1 MSLSTTP
8 EPAPA
13 KPDTLRSSQLPT
25 SSKRNFAAGALIG
38 TAGQVLNLIL
48 GFYLTRELVSRL
60 DLEQVGLWQMLQDL
74 AGYYSLSDL
83 GIGRAT
89 TRYLSQHAA
98 ANDRPAFFRVLSTS
112 LSTSRR
118 LTLLALSITL
128 LLAFGLPCVI
138 NIGPLS
144 LNLVRGLI
152 FLTGL
157 RVCFSLAAGAYH
169 SVPKALGAF
178 QVANTIQYGVSLLGS
193 VAILATLW
201 LGGGVVVMSLIALAT
216 AVLSRTW
223 NIIAS
228 RRLIEFPA
236 EGLPAPD
243 QQTRQELFQ
252 YGLASFLIQAS
263 QRVVSFSSSL
273 LIASHSNLADSAL
286 YGISQSLSNRCRDF
300 SKSLSDQLMP
310 TASRMKVGSD
320 PRQLQRLAVISCRI
334 LGTICLVF
342 LVNIAT
348 LGVPFFRAWLNKPDL
363 ATAAQPIAVLLLAGM
378 LVKLSVGGLVATLEG
393 IGSMQL
399 LGRICAIE
407 ATLTLG
413 LQALALRWSGLQ
425 GMAAS
430 LLVCQFLVNGLLL
443 VVLAAQVLQIQPV
456 TLFWRLWSPLVVTAI
471 PGLLVGW
478 ACATWLPPTAIW
490 AVLVEF
496 SLVGVT
502 LLATAFYTCLDH
514 EARREMRDM
523 VQKRLAKRFGKQT
536 AKPPQS

>member
-1 MSLSTTP
+1 
-8 EPAPA
+8 
-13 KPDTLRSSQLPT
+13 
-25 SSKRNFAAGALIG
+25 
-38 TAGQVLNLIL
+38 
-48 GFYLTRELVSRL
+48 
-60 DLEQVGLWQMLQDL
+60 
-74 AGYYSLSDL
+74 
-83 GIGRAT
+83 
-89 TRYLSQHAA
+89 
-98 ANDRPAFFRVLSTS
+98 
-112 LSTSRR
+112 
-118 LTLLALSITL
+118 
-128 LLAFGLPCVI
+128 
-138 NIGPLS
+138 
-144 LNLVRGLI
+144 
-152 FLTGL
+152 
-157 RVCFSLAAGAYH
+157 
-169 SVPKALGAF
+169 
-178 QVANTIQYGVSLLGS
+178 
-193 VAILATLW
+193 
-201 LGGGVVVMSLIALAT
+201 
-216 AVLSRTW
+216 
-223 NIIAS
+223 
-228 RRLIEFPA
+228 
-236 EGLPAPD
+236 
-243 QQTRQELFQ
+243 
-252 YGLASFLIQAS
+252 
-263 QRVVSFSSSL
+263 
-273 LIASHSNLADSAL
+273 
-286 YGISQSLSNRCRDF
+286 
-300 SKSLSDQLMP
+300 
-310 TASRMKVGSD
+310 
-320 PRQLQRLAVISCRI
+320 
-334 LGTICLVF
+334 
-342 LVNIAT
+342 
-348 LGVPFFRAWLNKPDL
+348 VPFFRAWLNTPDL